1 MPDAALDEF
10 IQLANARFSRG
21 RIMRGI
27 SGGALAAIIAG
38 VDDLLAGDKNKKKK
52 RKRKRRRRKN
62 RNSKQSSPPTCAEQ
76 CPEGVDVCL
85 DRAADSTLW
94 GQQRL
99 DAVHPLLVRPGLC
112 GERVCVLSRGERR
125 HPARD
130 RGAQP
135 AIDRPVRSVCG
146 RRLRLRG
153 RLIRANAAA
162 EWDCDRDPGRV
173 LGDVDDLWRRTDPS
187 SYVQDR
193 RVEQRGYATSGEVRP

>member
-62 RNSKQSSPPTCAEQ
+62 RNSKLSSPPTCAEQ

-94 GQQRL
+94 GNNVSTQCTPCSSDQDCVGSAFAYCLGVNGVTLRATEEPSPQL
-99 DAVHPLLVRPGLC
+99 TDQCGLFVDAVC
-112 GERVCVLSRGERR
+112 
-125 HPARD
+125 A
-130 RGAQP
+130 
-135 AIDRPVRSVCG
+135 SV
-146 RRLRLRG
+146 
-153 RLIRANAAA
+153 A
-162 EWDCDRDPGRV
+162 V
-173 LGDVDDLWRRTDPS
+173 
-187 SYVQDR
+187 
-193 RVEQRGYATSGEVRP
+193 